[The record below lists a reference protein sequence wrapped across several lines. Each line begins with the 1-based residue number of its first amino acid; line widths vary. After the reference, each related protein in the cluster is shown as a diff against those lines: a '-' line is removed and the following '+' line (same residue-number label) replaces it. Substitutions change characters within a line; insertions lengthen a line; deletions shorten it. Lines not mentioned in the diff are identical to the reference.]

1 MTTSFDLLGAHIS
14 AEPITAPDIATAET
28 GAVVVFDGI
37 VRNHDSGR
45 GVKLL
50 TYTAHPSAQEEIER
64 VAADVAA
71 AFPAV
76 RLWCAHRTGA
86 LEIGESAFIVAAASA
101 HRKDAFEA
109 ASTCADRVKAEVPI
123 WKEQSHG
130 DGSTNWVGLE

>member
-1 MTTSFDLLGAHIS
+1 MSTNFGLLGAHMS
-14 AEPITAPDIATAET
+14 AEPISAPDIATPET

-45 GVKLL
+45 GVTLL
-50 TYTAHPSAQEEIER
+50 TYTAHPTAQEEIER

-76 RLWCAHRTGA
+76 RLWCAHRTGP